1 MNITFIV
8 LLCATIFGAG
18 IYLGGLI
25 EAGNDSYRPT
35 KIITLCI
42 FLAVIIAA
50 LARQLP

>member
-1 MNITFIV
+1 MNTAFIV
-8 LLCATIFGAG
+8 FLCAAIFGAG
-18 IYLGGLI
+18 IYLGGFI

>member
-8 LLCATIFGAG
+8 FLCATIFGAG

-25 EAGNDSYRPT
+25 GASNGDATRT
-35 KIITLCI
+35 KFITVCI